1 MADDVIKFDEAYM
14 WIENG
19 GSIHLKAVSPHGDP
33 IELTPHEARDI
44 ARALLRLADELDAL
58 DQEHSGS

>member
-1 MADDVIKFDEAYM
+1 
-14 WIENG
+14 
-19 GSIHLKAVSPHGDP
+19 VSPRGDP
-33 IELTPHEARDI
+33 IELTPDEARDI